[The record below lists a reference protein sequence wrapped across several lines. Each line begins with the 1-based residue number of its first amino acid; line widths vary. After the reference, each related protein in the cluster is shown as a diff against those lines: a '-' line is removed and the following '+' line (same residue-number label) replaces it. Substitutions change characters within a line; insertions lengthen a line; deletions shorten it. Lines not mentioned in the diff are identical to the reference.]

1 MSPATPSR
9 SGGRLRAGLSLAFA
23 LWLAPLSARG
33 AEAVV
38 TVQGDNAVDVID
50 LDAGTILQRI
60 PVAGSPAGIALSP
73 DRGTAYV
80 TCPDA
85 PGVAVIDLTARK
97 VVQVLTLPGGPLG
110 IAANPKSGV
119 VYVADWYAKRLFVLV
134 PGGSG
139 GGGGGGAAGLR
150 LDGEI
155 AVGASPSGIA
165 VTPDGTTLLVANREA
180 DTVSVV
186 DAASRRETGTIPVGH
201 HPFGITLDAQARRAY
216 TANVTGDDVS
226 VIDLTEKREVGRVKT
241 GKRPYVI
248 ALTEKRG
255 FVTDQYSG
263 TVTVFDRATLAP
275 ETRIEVG
282 DHPEGIATTADG
294 RSVIV
299 ANWGSNTLSVI
310 DAETL
315 TVTRAIKTDDS
326 PRAFG
331 DFLR

>member
-1 MSPATPSR
+1 MSR
-9 SGGRLRAGLSLAFA
+9 SITSRRGGRLRAGLSLALA
-23 LWLAPLSARG
+23 LWLVPLAARA

-50 LDAGTILQRI
+50 LEAGTILQRI

-73 DRGTAYV
+73 DRRTAYV

-85 PGVAVIDLTARK
+85 PGIAVVDLTARK
-97 VVQVLTLPGGPLG
+97 VAQVLALPGGPLG
-110 IAANPKSGV
+110 IAANPRSGA
-119 VYVADWYAKRLFVLV
+119 VYVADWYAKRVFVLV
-134 PGGSG
+134 PGE
-139 GGGGGGAAGLR
+139 AGLR

-165 VTPDGTTLLVANREA
+165 VTPDGATLLVANREA

-186 DAASRRETGTIPVGH
+186 DAATRRETGTIAVGH
-201 HPFGITLDAQARRAY
+201 HPFGITLDAQAKRAY

-226 VIDLTEKREVGRVKT
+226 VIDLAAAREVGRVKT
-241 GKRPYVI
+241 GQRPYVI
-248 ALTEKRG
+248 ALTGERG

-263 TVTVFDRATLAP
+263 TVTVFDPATLAP
-275 ETRIEVG
+275 VTRIEVG
-282 DHPEGIATTADG
+282 DHPEGIAATADG

-310 DAETL
+310 DARTL
-315 TVTRAIKTDDS
+315 TVTREIKTDNS

>member
-9 SGGRLRAGLSLAFA
+9 SGGRLRAGLSLACA
-23 LWLAPLSARG
+23 LWLAPLSARA

-50 LDAGTILQRI
+50 LEAGTILQRI

-73 DRGTAYV
+73 DRRTAYV

-85 PGVAVIDLTARK
+85 PGIAVIDLDARK

-110 IAANPKSGV
+110 IAANPKGGA
-119 VYVADWYAKRLFVLV
+119 VYVADWYAQRLFVLV
-134 PGGSG
+134 PGSG
-139 GGGGGGAAGLR
+139 DGAAGLR

-186 DAASRRETGTIPVGH
+186 DAATRRETKTIPVGR
-201 HPFGITLDAQARRAY
+201 HPFGITLDAQAKRAY

-226 VIDLTEKREVGRVKT
+226 VIDLGEGREVGRVKT

-248 ALTEKRG
+248 ALTDKRG

-263 TVTVFDRATLAP
+263 TVTVFDRATLVP

-282 DHPEGIATTADG
+282 DHPEGIATSADG

-310 DAETL
+310 DTETL